1 MERKKPKIMRF
12 IKNKY
17 DLNKIDINAN
27 QKEILEQIY
36 ICEKNSIVNYPP
48 TMSKSIDS
56 LGKKRTKTSFYTGTG
71 GNIYIYWKQY
81 LYYDKKKEY
90 LEKFHQALNT
100 NLSIVEKMN
109 EEEEKSTNSFFMGDS
124 GIYLF
129 YCIYACEINKKNVFE
144 DNFNKLIDLKEISKS
159 KYSEVE
165 LLYGTSGYLYSLL
178 FLKKYLLSQ
187 DNKYNNN
194 IVDKNQIKILDD
206 TILDIF
212 TILLNSGVISMKKY
226 NWDKCLLFPFHISGN
241 KPPKF
246 YLGAAHGLIGTLY
259 ILLSTI
265 KFYPELS
272 KHQISYNNNKTTVY
286 DILLKSIKYIQSL
299 QIKSTG
305 NFPSDVEGNDSGDKV
320 HFCHGCI
327 GAIYLF
333 LLAEE
338 FFPNNGFKET
348 ALLSNDCL
356 WERGI
361 LYKGNGVCHGMA
373 GVIYALIKL
382 YKYTKNDLYLKEA
395 VGICYATFDPEI
407 QKLVGEYVDP
417 QRKCKGIP
425 DTPYSLMEGEGGCLV
440 MYYDLM
446 SILSNKN
453 NSDFIGVF
461 PGYEIF

>member
-1 MERKKPKIMRF
+1 MRF
-12 IKNKY
+12 INNKY
-17 DLNKIDINAN
+17 DINSIDINKSK
-27 QKEILEQIY
+27 KEIVKQIE
-36 ICEKNSIVNYPP
+36 ICEKNSLEKYPP

-56 LGKKRTKTSFYTGTG
+56 LGKRKTKTSFYTGTG

-81 LYYDKKKEY
+81 LFHDKSKDY
-90 LEKFHQALNT
+90 LEKFYQSLKT
-100 NLSIVEKMN
+100 NLSIIEKMN
-109 EEEEKSTNSFFMGDS
+109 EEEEKTTNSFFMGDS

-129 YCIYACEINKKNVFE
+129 YCIYACEINKQNIFD
-144 DNFNKLIDLKEISKS
+144 DNLNKLINLKEISES

-178 FLKKYLLSQ
+178 FLKKYLSYQ
-187 DNKYNNN
+187 YNKNNSN
-194 IVDKNQIKILDD
+194 VDDKNKIKILDE
-206 TILDIF
+206 TIIDIF
-212 TILLNSGVISMKKY
+212 NLLINSGVKSMQKY
-226 NWDKCLLFPFHISGN
+226 KWDKCLLFPFHVSGN

-246 YLGAAHGLIGTLY
+246 YLGAAHGLIGSLY
-259 ILLSTI
+259 MLLSTV
-265 KFYPELS
+265 KFYPELL
-272 KHQISYNNNKTTVY
+272 KQQITLNNNKTFIN
-286 DILLKSIKYIQSL
+286 DILLQSVKYVQSL

-305 NFPSDVEGNDSGDKV
+305 NFPSDMEGNDSGDKV

-348 ALLSNDCL
+348 ALLTNSCL
-356 WERGI
+356 WERGL
-361 LYKGNGVCHGMA
+361 LYKGNGVCHGMS
-373 GVIYALIKL
+373 GVIYGLIKL
-382 YKYTKNDLYLKEA
+382 YKYTKNELYLKEA
-395 VGICYATFDPEI
+395 VGICYGTFDPVI
-407 QKLVGEYVDP
+407 QKFVREYSDP

>member
-1 MERKKPKIMRF
+1 MERKKPKVMRF

-17 DLNKIDINAN
+17 DINTIDINTC
-27 QKEILEQIY
+27 QKKIEEQIAIY
-36 ICEKNSIVNYPP
+36 EKRSLEKYPP

-56 LGKKRTKTSFYTGTG
+56 LGKRKTKTSFYTGTG

-81 LYYDKKKEY
+81 LFHDKSKDY
-90 LEKFHQALNT
+90 LEKFHQALKT
-100 NLSIVEKMN
+100 NLSITEKMN

-129 YCIYACEINKKNVFE
+129 YCIYSSEINKKALFE
-144 DNFNKLIDLKEISKS
+144 ENFNKLINLKEISES

-165 LLYGTSGYLYSLL
+165 LLYGTTGYLYSLL

-187 DNKYNNN
+187 DNKNNN
-194 IVDKNQIKILDD
+194 NVVDKNQIKTLDD
-206 TILDIF
+206 TILDIYN
-212 TILLNSGVISMKKY
+212 ILLNSGLKSMKKY
-226 NWDKCLLFPFHISGN
+226 KWDKSLLFPFHVSGN

-246 YLGAAHGLIGTLY
+246 YLGAAHGLIGSLY
-259 ILLSTI
+259 MLLSTI
-265 KFYPELS
+265 KFYPELL
-272 KHQISYNNNKTTVY
+272 KQEISLNNSKTTTY
-286 DILLKSIKYIQSL
+286 EILLKSLKFTQSL

-305 NFPSDVEGNDSGDKV
+305 NFPSDMEGNDSGDKV

-348 ALLSNDCL
+348 ALLSNNSL
-356 WERGI
+356 WERGL
-361 LYKGNGVCHGMA
+361 LYKGNGVCHGMS
-373 GVIYALIKL
+373 GVIYGLIKL
-382 YKYTKNDLYLKEA
+382 YKYTKNELYLKEA
-395 VGICYATFDPEI
+395 IGICYGTFDPEI

-446 SILSNKN
+446 LILSNKN
-453 NSDFIGVF
+453 NSDFIAIF
-461 PGYEIF
+461 PGYEIV